1 MTASKYIAH
10 LAATEPIMAV
20 ADEIKLV
27 ISESPSVALDE
38 LVDSLWGQISRY
50 YK

>member
-1 MTASKYIAH
+1 MSAFEYIAH

-20 ADEIKLV
+20 AEEIKLV

-38 LVDSLWGQISRY
+38 LVDGLWEQISRY
-50 YK
+50 YI